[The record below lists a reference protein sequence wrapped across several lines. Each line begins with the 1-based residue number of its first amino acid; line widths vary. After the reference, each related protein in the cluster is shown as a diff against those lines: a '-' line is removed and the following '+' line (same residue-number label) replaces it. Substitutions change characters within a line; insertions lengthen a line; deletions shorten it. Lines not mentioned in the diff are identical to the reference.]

1 MDVREFPL
9 LPINN
14 LKDDDTFEQ
23 MQLEIGPA
31 AIVPSLGPASPAPFP
46 WPTFSLAKLKIF
58 CSVTSCGWYLQFVL
72 VRIASSLNLVERM
85 RTDSPRPSPLKIF
98 RLAMPQNK
106 TSFISIFLKLT
117 VYVDCIYENK
127 YCPICQK
134 GLWNTA
140 LMLTAKSGR
149 GVHPIPPPQAEL
161 FTHTTVKGIK
171 LATLKFQSRLGGQ
184 GANAKSCFFQ
194 PFP

>member
-1 MDVREFPL
+1 MS
-9 LPINN
+9 INSIS
-14 LKDDDTFEQ
+14 L
-23 MQLEIGPA
+23 A
-31 AIVPSLGPASPAPFP
+31 AIVPSLGPALSAPSLGPPSPLPNSGSSAPSPAVVD
-46 WPTFSLAKLKIF
+46 TSSSDESHSY
-58 CSVTSCGWYLQFVL
+58 CSIPEPGYQ
-72 VRIASSLNLVERM
+72 ANRM
-85 RTDSPRPSPLKIF
+85 RTDSPRPSPFKML
-98 RLAMPQNK
+98 RLARPQNK
-106 TSFISIFLKLT
+106 TSFIWIERHFSQ
-117 VYVDCIYENK
+117 VDTYIWIVYENK